1 MVVNNKEG
9 IRPLDAF
16 SCDLRVIYYSLSEAT
31 HIIGVGRGPGG
42 GVLGVFAELSI
53 LYELARFFIEYW
65 KGHDIGAF
73 CVCPGAVSDGRF
85 QRLWGWWWRG
95 EDGV

>member
-1 MVVNNKEG
+1 M
-9 IRPLDAF
+9 F
-16 SCDLRVIYYSLSEAT
+16 SCALRVPYYSLAEEA

-42 GVLGVFAELSI
+42 GVLWVFAELLI
-53 LYELARFFIEYW
+53 LHEMARLFIKYW
-65 KGHDIGAF
+65 KGHVIGAC

-85 QRLWGWWWRG
+85 RRLWGWWRCG